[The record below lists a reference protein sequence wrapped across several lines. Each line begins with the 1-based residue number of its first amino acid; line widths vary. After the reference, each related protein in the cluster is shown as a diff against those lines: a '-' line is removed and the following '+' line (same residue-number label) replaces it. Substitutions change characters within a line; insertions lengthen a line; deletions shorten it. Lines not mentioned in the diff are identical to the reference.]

1 MTPYETICR
10 DLSSEDENHLEL
22 SAPPYTNEMDAYGK
36 FSLTYRCL
44 LRAQRLKQRKRSL
57 TYAFYL
63 GKLIE
68 TNEISTK
75 EAKKLISDHYYQTS
89 IRTYYIFETN
99 SGLIESSQE
108 TTLTIICRLT
118 SNEYR
123 SLTLEI

>member
-1 MTPYETICR
+1 FLKKMTLYETICC

-36 FSLTYRCL
+36 FLLTYHYLL
-44 LRAQRLKQRKRSL
+44 LRAQRLKQRKKSL

-63 GKLIE
+63 KKLIE

-99 SGLIESSQE
+99 PGLIESSQE
-108 TTLTIICRLT
+108 TTLTIIRRLT
-118 SNEYR
+118 S
-123 SLTLEI
+123 

>member
-10 DLSSEDENHLEL
+10 DLSSEEENHLEL
-22 SAPPYTNEMDAYGK
+22 STPPYTNEMDVYGK

-75 EAKKLISDHYYQTS
+75 ETKKLISDHYYQTS
-89 IRTYYIFETN
+89 I
-99 SGLIESSQE
+99 
-108 TTLTIICRLT
+108 
-118 SNEYR
+118 
-123 SLTLEI
+123 